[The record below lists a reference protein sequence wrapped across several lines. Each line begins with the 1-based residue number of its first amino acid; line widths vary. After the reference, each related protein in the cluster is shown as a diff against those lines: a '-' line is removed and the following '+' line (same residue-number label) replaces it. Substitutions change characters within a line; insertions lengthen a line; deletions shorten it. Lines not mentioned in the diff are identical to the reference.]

1 MYAGE
6 SLSQRQ
12 KAQILFD
19 QPGQHCSEEKNIPTK
34 IRALNK
40 MELTV
45 STIDYSPWQVAD
57 CSYDYIYNGL
67 ESMRMAKSLSQDIT
81 YQSCV
86 QMKLSKLQEQ

>member
-45 STIDYSPWQVAD
+45 STIDYSP
-57 CSYDYIYNGL
+57 
-67 ESMRMAKSLSQDIT
+67 
-81 YQSCV
+81 
-86 QMKLSKLQEQ
+86 